1 MQRRRET
8 LKIEDP
14 EHMTIAQLKA
24 TLRAANVSEHDIGL
38 CIERSQLN
46 TLYKERLDTEFK
58 ACVAVQ
64 RHWRRVLDYRRVS
77 VPAAHAS
84 CSVRA
89 REPAG
94 GEAARRCGARGAQA
108 RGGVGVTMFRMP
120 CVLTMPVASARRR
133 SR

>member
-58 ACVAVQ
+58 ACVKVQ
-64 RHWRRVLDYRRVS
+64 RHWRLVLDYRRVS
-77 VPAAHAS
+77 VPAAHAQH
-84 CSVRA
+84 A
-89 REPAG
+89 PAG
-94 GEAARRCGARGAQA
+94 RPVIRAQGARA
-108 RGGVGVTMFRMP
+108 P
-120 CVLTMPVASARRR
+120 PW
-133 SR
+133 SRVPA